1 MVEPIHTQ
9 TINPAAGTKVRY
21 FGDYELLEEVARGGM
36 GVVYKAR
43 QASLN
48 RIVALKMIR
57 SGELASEAEVKR
69 FHIEAEAAAN
79 LQHPNIVAI
88 HEVGMHD
95 GRHYFTMDFV
105 EGRNLAQVA
114 GGEPMA
120 AQRAAGYVK
129 TIAEAIHF
137 AHQRGTL
144 HRDLK
149 PQNVLVDASD
159 HVRITDF
166 GLAKQAQRDSSLT
179 ESGVA
184 MGSPSYMPPE
194 QAQGRRDLVGPASDV
209 YALGA
214 LLYELLTGRPP
225 FLGDTPVATMAQVI
239 EQEPDAP
246 TKLNLNVPRDLETI
260 CLKCLEKSPE
270 RRYASARALGE
281 ELDRFLKGEPILA
294 RPASALRKAVSWARR
309 HRTVMTAAVSAVI
322 LLLVGLAYGLWEQTQ
337 YLTWLNAH
345 PGHVK
350 AAGPRTAGLR
360 TGLGSFAFVLLIYAL
375 TAYRKLSR
383 RLPWNKLFELSSH
396 FAPHYP
402 IAPRLIAFFCA
413 VGAAGIVGSLYYSAK
428 AIEAFVWEGS
438 FSWTLLI
445 GVIYPSFFFGL
456 GLLAMVVREQ
466 AGATFGLQPTASVTG
481 LTPEQTAAI
490 HNALFAGRKI
500 QAIKLYREA
509 TGAPLG
515 AAKNHIEM
523 LAAKLY
529 GEHPEQFA
537 GDPTRQPPLDFVRL
551 LVLLFGGGVA
561 FAVVWF
567 FLPASVLP
575 SWPVAFGI
583 GAVGGVFLALMM
595 RFKKFWQRFLCIL
608 PFIFLQMPASSYTKA
623 HNPEMDH
630 MLPWFLGAFAA
641 CMLILYARKK
651 TIPSAKEPQP
661 GLRVSRQ

>member
-1 MVEPIHTQ
+1 
-9 TINPAAGTKVRY
+9 
-21 FGDYELLEEVARGGM
+21 M

-43 QASLN
+43 QVSLN

-69 FHIEAEAAAN
+69 FRVEAEAAAN

-120 AQRAAGYVK
+120 AQRAARCVK

-149 PQNVLVDASD
+149 PQNVLIDASD

-166 GLAKQAQRDSSLT
+166 GLAKQTQRDSSLT

-194 QAQGRRDLVGPASDV
+194 QAQGRRDLVGPSSDV
-209 YALGA
+209 YSLGA
-214 LLYELLTGRPP
+214 VLYELLTGRPP
-225 FLGDTPVATMAQVI
+225 FLADTPVATMRKVL
-239 EQEPDAP
+239 ETEPDAP
-246 TKLNLNVPRDLETI
+246 TKSNPNIPRDLETI

-270 RRYASARALGE
+270 RRYPSARALAE

-294 RPASALRKAVSWARR
+294 RPASALHKAVSWARR
-309 HRTVMTAAVSAVI
+309 HRMVMTAAVSAVI
-322 LLLVGLAYGLWEQTQ
+322 LLLVGLAYGLWQQTQ
-337 YLTWLNAH
+337 YLTWLNTH

-383 RLPWNKLFELSSH
+383 RLPWNKLFEPSSQ

-413 VGAAGIVGSLYYSAK
+413 VGVAGIVGSLFYSAK
-428 AIEAFVWEGS
+428 AIEAFVWEGH
-438 FSWTLLI
+438 FSWTLLV
-445 GVIYPSFFFGL
+445 GVIYPAFFFGL
-456 GLLAMVVREQ
+456 GLLAKVIREQ
-466 AGATFGLQPTASVTG
+466 AGATFGLQPTASVTE
-481 LTPEQTAAI
+481 LSPEQTAAI

-500 QAIKLYREA
+500 EAIKLYREA
-509 TGAPLG
+509 TGAGLSH
-515 AAKNHIEM
+515 AKIQIEA
-523 LAAKLY
+523 LATKLY
-529 GEHPEQFA
+529 GEHPEKFA
-537 GDPTRQPPLDFVRL
+537 ADPTRQPPVDLLRL
-551 LVLLFGGGVA
+551 LLLSLGGGAA

-567 FLPASVLP
+567 CLPTSMLP
-575 SWPVAFGI
+575 SWPVAFG
-583 GAVGGVFLALMM
+583 GGVVGGVSLALTMW
-595 RFKKFWQRFLCIL
+595 FKKFWQRFLCIL
-608 PFIFLQMPASSYTKA
+608 PMLFSMEPASSYTKT

-630 MLPWFLGAFAA
+630 MLPWFLGAFAG

-651 TIPSAKEPQP
+651 TIPSAKVPQAGP
-661 GLRVSRQ
+661 GGSRR